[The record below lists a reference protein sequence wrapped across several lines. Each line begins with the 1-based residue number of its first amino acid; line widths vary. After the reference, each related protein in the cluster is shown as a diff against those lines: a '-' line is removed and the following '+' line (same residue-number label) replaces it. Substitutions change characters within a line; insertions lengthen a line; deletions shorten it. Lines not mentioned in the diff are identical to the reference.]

1 MRRRVTALVVGS
13 VLAAV
18 AAAAAADS
26 SAASTTSRRRT
37 CTTSPSS
44 SSGRR
49 SPLPS
54 PDAQFAIC
62 ILGQDPF
69 GPSLDAIV
77 HGERVEGRPLV
88 VRRLKGWDDA
98 ELCQVL
104 FVSDVGAGTISQ
116 QLLGGHTFR
125 RTLTVGEAPQFLR
138 AGGHISFFL
147 DGRNVRFALNPAN
160 IVAHG
165 PPNQLQADASRAA
178 SIAARGRR
186 RESVAARPA
195 AFAASSRRSSRRR
208 ARSRSSLASG
218 VLLALG
224 RRSASGP
231 TCVTICRH

>member
-1 MRRRVTALVVGS
+1 MRRRVSALVVGA

-18 AAAAAADS
+18 ATAAAADS
-26 SAASTTSRRRT
+26 SGEYDVKAAYLYNFAKFVAWPPQSFA
-37 CTTSPSS
+37 
-44 SSGRR
+44 
-49 SPLPS
+49 S

-98 ELCQVL
+98 ELCQIL
-104 FVSDVGAGTISQ
+104 FVSTSVQDDFA

-147 DGRNVRFALNPAN
+147 EGRNVRFALNPAN
-160 IVAHG
+160 ISRTDLQISSKLMRVARI
-165 PPNQLQADASRAA
+165 D
-178 SIAARGRR
+178 RGTG
-186 RESVAARPA
+186 ATP
-195 AFAASSRRSSRRR
+195 
-208 ARSRSSLASG
+208 
-218 VLLALG
+218 
-224 RRSASGP
+224 
-231 TCVTICRH
+231 